1 MKKFLSIF
9 VSLLFIVL
17 VSGCSGKKTI
27 TCTKESIDSE
37 NYKTVDTMKITYNS
51 EKVLKVNDTIVT
63 DTSVEYADYALNIM
77 DFFKSAFDEVDGISA
92 NIDKIG
98 NDKIKTE
105 IEIIYDKIDI
115 DDLKE
120 KLGSIA
126 DGNNF
131 YTSINYTIDEFKEA
145 HLEGYTCK

>member
-1 MKKFLSIF
+1 M
-9 VSLLFIVL
+9 
-17 VSGCSGKKTI
+17 SGK
-27 TCTKESIDSE
+27 
-37 NYKTVDTMKITYNS
+37 
-51 EKVLKVNDTIVT
+51 
-63 DTSVEYADYALNIM
+63 
-77 DFFKSAFDEVDGISA
+77 IS
-92 NIDKIG
+92 DLLIG
-98 NDKIKTE
+98 NKEKIKTE